1 MTTVLIIEDEAAL
14 ASAIAILVR
23 RLGHEAVTAA
33 SATLGL
39 QKLQQQRP
47 SLVVLDI
54 GLPDL
59 NGLQALARIRA
70 IDAAIPVLIVTAHG
84 NLQNAVEAR
93 KGGAAGYLVKPLD
106 LAELE
111 RTIRSLLQAAVALPM
126 ALPAQLPPSD
136 EVAVAP
142 LLIGSCAAMQPAFSA
157 IAHACA
163 SDAPVLI
170 TGPTGIGKS
179 LTARVIH
186 LHSARHQGPFVTLSC
201 ASLPESLLEAELFGH
216 EKGAFSGAHETR
228 IGHIDRAAGGTL
240 FLDEI
245 GEIPL
250 AAQVKLLR
258 FVEEKTFARVGGRED
273 QRVDLRIIAATNRD
287 LPQAVAEKRFRED
300 LLYRLRVLEVQL
312 PPLAQRR
319 ADIPGLAAYLLAGMA
334 RGREIR
340 LSQEAADALQQHG
353 WPGNVRELRNALER
367 AVAQCRGNLILG
379 ADLPPELQ
387 TRPAA
392 GGPGAFPA
400 LDAAL
405 QEWLDDRLRLPG
417 DYAALIEEL
426 ESRVLGLLLPR
437 YDHKPTHLARA
448 LNIHRATL
456 RKRLR
461 ERDGQ
466 EPTGEA

>member
-23 RLGHEAVTAA
+23 RLGHEALTAA

-59 NGLQALARIRA
+59 NGLQALARIRV

-111 RTIRSLLQAAVALPM
+111 RTIRSLLQAAEALPM

-136 EVAVAP
+136 EGAAAP

-201 ASLPESLLEAELFGH
+201 ASLPEGLLEAELFGH
-216 EKGAFSGAHETR
+216 EKGAFSGAHELR
-228 IGHIDRAAGGTL
+228 IGHLDRAAGGTL

-258 FVEEKTFARVGGRED
+258 FVEEKTFVRVGGRED
-273 QRVDLRIIAATNRD
+273 QRVDLRILAATNRD
-287 LPQAVAEKRFRED
+287 LLQAVAEKRFRED

-319 ADIPGLAAYLLAGMA
+319 SDIPGLAAYLLAGMA
-334 RGREIR
+334 RGREVR
-340 LSQEAADALQQHG
+340 LSQEAADALQQHA
-353 WPGNVRELRNALER
+353 WPGNVRELRNVLER
-367 AVAQCRGNLILG
+367 AVAQCRGSLILG

-392 GGPGAFPA
+392 AGPGAFPA

-405 QEWLDDRLRLPG
+405 QTWLDDRLRHPG
-417 DYAALIEEL
+417 DYAALVEEL

-461 ERDGQ
+461 ERDGP